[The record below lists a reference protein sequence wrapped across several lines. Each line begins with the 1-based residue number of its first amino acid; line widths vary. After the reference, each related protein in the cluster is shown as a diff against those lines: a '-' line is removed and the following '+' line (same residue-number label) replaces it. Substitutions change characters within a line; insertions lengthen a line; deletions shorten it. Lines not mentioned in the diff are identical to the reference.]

1 MKKFR
6 AYIEGQEFKIVTDHS
21 SLKWLMNQQD
31 LSGRLARWALKLQG
45 FDFTIEHRKGKE
57 NVVPDALS
65 RAFQT
70 EGCIDETTCEVLP
83 R

>member
-1 MKKFR
+1 MAVVLAVKKFR

-45 FDFTIEHRKGKE
+45 FDFTIE